1 MIRSAQATAVRP
13 TDSVSTRAARYWLL
27 VRSFAVNDIR
37 KRYVGSLMGFFWTV
51 VQPLIELVT
60 YTFVFTVILLVRFE
74 PHYDT
79 RTNALFLFCGMVAWL
94 SFSESL
100 SRSVDL
106 IRENAHLIKKLS
118 FPPSVLVA
126 SVVLSDGFNALVRFA
141 MLFLAVLAT
150 RQGMTAHAL
159 LFLPV
164 LLIQMVFT
172 MGLAMLL
179 ATTQVYF
186 KDTRHLLGPAL
197 LIWMF
202 ITPIFYP
209 ASLFPKQFAPLLML
223 NPLSHLVGI
232 YRELI
237 LNHVFPQWGSVLIF
251 TTMAA
256 TTFVLG
262 AVTFTRHSRRFPD
275 LV

>member
-1 MIRSAQATAVRP
+1 VNAPPPRP
-13 TDSVSTRAARYWLL
+13 GASLPTTPAAHLRRYWLL

-74 PHYDT
+74 PQYDT
-79 RTNALFLFCGMVAWL
+79 LTNALYLFRGMIAWL
-94 SFSESL
+94 SLSESL

-118 FPPSVLVA
+118 FPPSVLLA
-126 SVVLSDGFNALVRFA
+126 SVVLSDGFSAVVRMM
-141 MLFLAVLAT
+141 MLFVAALLSG
-150 RQGMTAHAL
+150 QGITWHAL
-159 LFLPV
+159 LFVPV
-164 LLIQMVFT
+164 LALQMVFT
-172 MGLAMLL
+172 MGLSMLL

-223 NPLSHLVGI
+223 NPLSHLVGL
-232 YRELI
+232 YRELV
-237 LNHVFPQWGSVLIF
+237 LNHVVPQWGSVLIF
-251 TTMAA
+251 TTMAL
-256 TTFVLG
+256 TTFGLG
-262 AVTFTRHSRRFPD
+262 VVTFVRHSRRFPD